1 MLTFNLCFKGL
12 RSNRCCDAAFLRCN
26 RCCNAAFL
34 RCNRCCDTAFLR
46 RKCVRLAAT
55 LPPVRRKHDRD
66 AATLPPV
73 RCKRVCNAATVC
85 RLCVA
90 NAVATQRLCLTGTLG
105 LGFYYFLVLRKLNS
119 RKKIPLNLMISSRRC
134 FRLFFIFLNLRVPQ
148 VLLN

>member
-1 MLTFNLCFKGL
+1 M
-12 RSNRCCDAAFLRCN
+12 
-26 RCCNAAFL
+26 
-34 RCNRCCDTAFLR
+34 FLR

-90 NAVATQRLCLTGTLG
+90 NAVATQRLCLTGTLTDPLSWFAITLLRTNKPETRRNVG
-105 LGFYYFLVLRKLNS
+105 RNFRRYFRRNYFYIRTVHLVDHQ
-119 RKKIPLNLMISSRRC
+119 MG
-134 FRLFFIFLNLRVPQ
+134 
-148 VLLN
+148 